1 MKRSLI
7 LVALVAGAA
16 SFPLLA
22 HKQWLLPSSTVVAGK
37 EAWVTVDAAVSNQL
51 YYPDHVPMRLDNLV
65 VTAPDGSTL
74 QPQNPVTGKYRSV
87 FDVQLEQDGTY
98 RIANV
103 NAGLSARW
111 DTAESLAAA
120 KAAKDKPAP
129 PAAWAGLAGLAGPAA
144 PGGGRGGFLRN
155 ATPEDLATRIP
166 KDAKNV
172 QVTESIGRVETFV
185 TKGATSSVTASGK
198 GLELVP
204 VTHPNDLFAGEEAT
218 FKLVIDGQPAAG
230 LEIEI
235 VRGATRYRN
244 AQQEI
249 TRKTAADGSFTVT
262 LPEPGMYWLEAS
274 TSDGKTSSPQAGQRR
289 RLSYVATLEVLP
301 Q

>member
-1 MKRSLI
+1 MKRPLI
-7 LVALVAGAA
+7 LAALVTIAIPYPA
-16 SFPLLA
+16 LA
-22 HKQWLLPSSTVVAGK
+22 HKQWLLPSSTVLAGK

-51 YYPDHVPMRLDNLV
+51 YYPDHVPMRLDNIV
-65 VTAPDGSTL
+65 ITAPDGSTST
-74 QPQNPVTGKYRSV
+74 PRNPATGKYRSV

-111 DTAESLAAA
+111 DTPESLAAA
-120 KAAKDKPAP
+120 KAAKDKPST
-129 PAAWAGLAGLAGPAA
+129 AGGMGG

-155 ATPEDLATRIP
+155 ATPEDLAAKIP
-166 KDAKNV
+166 KNASNV

-185 TKGATSSVTASGK
+185 TKGATSEVKASGK

-218 FKLVIDGQPAAG
+218 FRLTIDGQPAAG
-230 LEIEI
+230 LDVEI

-244 AQQEI
+244 AQEEI
-249 TRKTAADGSFTVT
+249 TLKTAADGSFKVT
-262 LPEPGMYWLEAS
+262 WPEAGMYWLEAS
-274 TSDGKTSSPQAGQRR
+274 QQDEKVSMPQARQRR
-289 RLSYVATLEVLP
+289 LNYVATLEVLP